1 MATTHNDASDQ
12 ERALLDKIH
21 RRRVRAA
28 VVGLGYVGLPLA
40 LQFARSGY
48 DVVGVETDQQRATSV
63 NAGRSYIGDVSDEA
77 LQEQVKAG
85 RLRAS
90 TDCAAVADCDAV
102 VICVPT
108 PLRKTKDPDLSF
120 IVGSVSGVRQH
131 LSPGKLIVL
140 ESTTYP
146 GTTDELVKPILEGGG
161 LKAGRD
167 FFLAFSP
174 ERVNPGPAYRQFNI
188 KNVPKVVGGVT
199 PACTRVAAAF
209 YAGAVDTVVTV
220 SHSRVAEMV
229 KLLENTYR
237 GVNIALVNEMALM
250 CHHLGLDVWE
260 VIEAART
267 KPFGFEAFYPG
278 PGLGGHCI
286 PIDPF
291 YLAWKARLHGFE
303 PRFIDLAG
311 QVNASMPP
319 HVVELVADLLNGE
332 AKALRGSRI
341 HVLGAAYKRDVS
353 DVRESP
359 ALTIMELLL
368 AKGALVS
375 FSDPHVPSVRLASG
389 TELRAVPLEECPL
402 EQMDCVLIVTDHAA
416 FAWAEVVRRS
426 RLILDTRNVL
436 KDFRLPHV
444 HKL

>member
-1 MATTHNDASDQ
+1 M
-12 ERALLDKIH
+12 LLDKIQ
-21 RRRVRAA
+21 RRQVRVA
-28 VVGLGYVGLPLA
+28 VMGLGYVGLPLA
-40 LQFARSGY
+40 LQFARNGY
-48 DVVGVETDQQRATSV
+48 DVVGVETDPQRAASV

-77 LQEQVKAG
+77 LREEVEAG
-85 RLRAS
+85 RLRAG
-90 TDCAAVADCDAV
+90 TDPAVVAGCDAI

-120 IVGSVSGVRQH
+120 VVDSVNSIREQ

-146 GTTDELVKPILEGGG
+146 GTTDELVKPILESRG

-174 ERVNPGPAYRQFNI
+174 ERVNPGPAYRQFGI

-199 PACTRVAAAF
+199 QACTRVAAAF
-209 YAGAVDTVVTV
+209 YAGAVDTVVSV
-220 SHSRVAEMV
+220 SDSRVAEMV

-237 GVNIALVNEMALM
+237 SVNIALVNEMALM
-250 CHHLGLDVWE
+250 CHSLKLDVWE

-291 YLAWKARLHGFE
+291 YLAWKARLQGFE

-311 QVNASMPP
+311 QVNASMPQ
-319 HVVELVADLLNGE
+319 HVVELVMDLLNE
-332 AKALRGSRI
+332 ESKALHGSRI

-359 ALTIMELLL
+359 AITIMEMLA
-368 AKGALVS
+368 AKGARVT
-375 FSDPHVPSVRLASG
+375 FSDPHVASVRLANG
-389 TELRAVPLEECPL
+389 TGLESVPLGECPL
-402 EQMDCVLIVTDHAA
+402 EEMDCVLIVTDHAA
-416 FAWAEVVRRS
+416 FPWGEVARRS

-436 KDFRLPHV
+436 KDFKKLHI